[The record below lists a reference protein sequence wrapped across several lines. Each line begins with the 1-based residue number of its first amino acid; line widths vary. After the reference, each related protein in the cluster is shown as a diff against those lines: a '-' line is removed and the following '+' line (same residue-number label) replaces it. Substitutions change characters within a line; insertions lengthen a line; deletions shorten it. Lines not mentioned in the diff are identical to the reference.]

1 MADIREEKI
10 SKFDDIVIK
19 TGKEHF
25 KKWTEHHWVAGKLQ
39 VASCHLNLKR
49 REESGDHR
57 KIFEE
62 IMVES
67 FPNFTKPINPQV
79 HEAPWILKT
88 RNTRLNIAR
97 YFIIKLVTSSNKT
110 KIVQRNKYGWKHISH

>member
-19 TGKEHF
+19 TEEKNILKSEQSIIELWENF
-25 KKWTEHHWVAGKLQ
+25 KRFHIIWIFRGED
-39 VASCHLNLKR
+39 
-49 REESGDHR
+49 SGDYR

-67 FPNFTKPINPQV
+67 FPNFIKPINPQV

-88 RNTRLNIAR
+88 RIP
-97 YFIIKLVTSSNKT
+97 S
-110 KIVQRNKYGWKHISH
+110 